1 MMENVSELE
10 AAIAAGFQMA
20 ESESR
25 SANAYWGDPS
35 KVDKDIIDGITAFA
49 AYCEQ
54 VAALQAENARLRS
67 RLRESGVNEL
77 EARQQKTPPPTEK

>member
-1 MMENVSELE
+1 MTANMETLE
-10 AAIAAGFQMA
+10 AAVYSLIGDLGRYNSNENEAALLA
-20 ESESR
+20 
-25 SANAYWGDPS
+25 
-35 KVDKDIIDGITAFA
+35 AFA